1 MEHVAIPISFP
12 HLQVPQTD
20 MVSPHCRT
28 LPNVISYST
37 TLSNLAVAPNG
48 VTDDESGVSTVVAKT
63 HWQRGIAL
71 CAGCKQERLHA
82 NEAPLEFGG
91 GVNQK
96 SHTIGQSVLQ
106 IWMKHVGEI
115 HFWLVRW
122 IFFGGNFPL
131 LGPPPLTSNTRLVN
145 QSRSSKTFPEISRCW
160 LQGLKA
166 LLYNLLGTKLEIF
179 ESWEGQVA
187 ALC

>member
-12 HLQVPQTD
+12 QLQVPQTD

-37 TLSNLAVAPNG
+37 TLSNLAVGTNG

-63 HWQRGIAL
+63 YWQRGIAL

-82 NEAPLEFGG
+82 NEAPLGFGG
-91 GVNQK
+91 GGNQK

-106 IWMKHVGEI
+106 ILMKNVVQNMLWVGSMDL
-115 HFWLVRW
+115 FW
-122 IFFGGNFPL
+122 GD
-131 LGPPPLTSNTRLVN
+131 TSH
-145 QSRSSKTFPEISRCW
+145 C
-160 LQGLKA
+160 
-166 LLYNLLGTKLEIF
+166 
-179 ESWEGQVA
+179 
-187 ALC
+187 